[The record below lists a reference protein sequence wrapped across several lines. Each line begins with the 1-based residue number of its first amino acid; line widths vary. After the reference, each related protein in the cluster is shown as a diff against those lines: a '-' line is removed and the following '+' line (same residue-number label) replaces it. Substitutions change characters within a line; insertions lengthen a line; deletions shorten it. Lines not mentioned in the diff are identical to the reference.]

1 VTPSAFAPAAEVLLK
16 AESRLRLLDRAVPAN
31 LERERARL
39 LVALQRG
46 TPVTPAF
53 RYARLDSAAELRQ
66 ALLHLAKGLSGRG
79 FLGELFAGRAEE
91 LALEAA
97 LVEALGSPDFLE
109 LARQRFPSPAGA
121 EAAEVDALVRR
132 YADSAAE
139 PLTFERI
146 ASDASDPRSLVRVL
160 ERSIAPLAG
169 RVRVELRRDLGSVA
183 AAGDGV
189 VFVRPGAELSVQE
202 AERIARH
209 ELEAHVLPR
218 LAARSERCPIYRAG
232 SRGASEDEEGRAL
245 TIEERSGLLG
255 PERRQGLALRH
266 CLANEVR
273 AGATLADSWESARAS
288 GLDDERAL
296 DSALRAHRGGGL
308 GREIVYLPAFLR
320 VRAAFAGEPWLEGQL
335 ARGRVS
341 LAAARLLEAH
351 DAAGNAALRAQ
362 GASSSR
368 TGA

>member
-1 VTPSAFAPAAEVLLK
+1 VTESAFVPAAEVLLK
-16 AESRLRLLDRAVPAN
+16 AESRLRLLDRVVPAN

-39 LVALQRG
+39 LAALQRG
-46 TPVTPAF
+46 SPAIPAF

-66 ALLHLAKGLSGRG
+66 ALLELSKGLSGRG

-97 LVEALGSPDFLE
+97 LVEALGSPGFLE
-109 LARQRFPSPAGA
+109 LARQRFPSPSAA

-132 YADSAAE
+132 YSQSLAE
-139 PLTFERI
+139 PASFERI
-146 ASDASDPRSLVRVL
+146 ESDASDPRSLVRVL

-169 RVRVELRRDLGSVA
+169 RVRVELRRELGSVA

-189 VFVRPGAELSVQE
+189 VFVRPGVELSARE

-218 LAARSERCPIYRAG
+218 LAARSESCPIYRAG

-255 PERRQGLALRH
+255 PERRQELALRH
-266 CLANEVR
+266 CLATEVR
-273 AGATLADSWESARAS
+273 AGATVADSWESARGS
-288 GLDDERAL
+288 GLDAARAL
-296 DSALRAHRGGGL
+296 DAALRAHRGGGL
-308 GREIVYLPAFLR
+308 GREIVYLTAFLR
-320 VRAAFAGEPWLEGQL
+320 VRAAFAAEPWLEGQL

-341 LAAARLLEAH
+341 LAAARTLEAH
-351 DAAGNAALRAQ
+351 EASASAALYAQ
-362 GASSSR
+362 GTISSR